1 MTALPKHLSDESL
14 LIETL
19 LRYALIT
26 PEGVD
31 RVRKIV
37 ENLREFTQLDG
48 ADWQHFNL
56 ERGLDS
62 TLGILENELR
72 GKAEVDVLLP
82 ADTPPAP
89 RPSAPAPAA

>member
-31 RVRKIV
+31 RVRAAALAHGLAFSRAATRLGV
-37 ENLREFTQLDG
+37 VS
-48 ADWQHFNL
+48 
-56 ERGLDS
+56 ERDMARLFGELM
-62 TLGILENELR
+62 GI
-72 GKAEVDVLLP
+72 GVLSDP
-82 ADTPPAP
+82 TTPV
-89 RPSAPAPAA
+89 R